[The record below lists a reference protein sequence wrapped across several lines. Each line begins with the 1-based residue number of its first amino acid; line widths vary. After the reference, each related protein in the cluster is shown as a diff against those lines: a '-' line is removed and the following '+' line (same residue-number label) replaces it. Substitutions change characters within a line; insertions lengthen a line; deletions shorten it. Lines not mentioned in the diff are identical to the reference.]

1 MGIPKVEEY
10 FCIYALNGVE
20 NGIKWKQAWEKL
32 TENQRNEALR
42 LFNTYLPEK
51 DAELRLAINALNVQ
65 SVAANRA
72 ISEMDVPTDPNIPLD
87 VKSRENFQILA
98 SFFIEARDKLKSIEE
113 KLSAAEQKKI
123 ASQILALVETR
134 NNEMAERAATK

>member
-1 MGIPKVEEY
+1 M
-10 FCIYALNGVE
+10 
-20 NGIKWKQAWEKL
+20 
-32 TENQRNEALR
+32 
-42 LFNTYLPEK
+42 
-51 DAELRLAINALNVQ
+51 AINALNVQ